1 VTLLE
6 VEDVA
11 TPNGRG
17 RPSLPVDVIEEV
29 VADAE
34 PTDDDDIELEM
45 LDDEIVLD
53 PSSLVDPVD

>member
-34 PTDDDDIELEM
+34 PTDDDDIELEPRM
-45 LDDEIVLD
+45 RKGH
-53 PSSLVDPVD
+53 PRP